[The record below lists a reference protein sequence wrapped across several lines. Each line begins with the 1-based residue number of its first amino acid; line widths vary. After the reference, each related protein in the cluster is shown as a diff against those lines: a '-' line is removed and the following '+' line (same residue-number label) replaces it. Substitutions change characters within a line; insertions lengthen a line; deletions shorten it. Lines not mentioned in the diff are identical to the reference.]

1 MRSDYDVVVIGGG
14 HNGLVAAATLADGGA
29 RVLVV
34 EARDMLGGAASTEEV
49 FPGYRVDTGAGQVGL
64 FRAEIAAEL
73 RLQEHGLEFLDSPIS
88 ALCLTKG
95 DALRLWR
102 EPEAARQEIERH
114 SSSDAGRYLE
124 FLALIGDQASTYRDA
139 QDRVPPDLTSN
150 GFLGYLPGL
159 APWSRLALR
168 LRRKGRRAVTE
179 FLRNIPIS
187 AEQLLDEWFENPI
200 LKGALATSGVDGSML
215 GPKASGTGLM
225 LLYQAANGFPP
236 PVRYVRGGTGA
247 LASALGDAATRRGA
261 VVQTGVSVEK
271 ILIREYRAI
280 GVALS
285 NGQEIGCKSVVSSAD
300 PRTTLIEL
308 VGAPNLELRVMR
320 RARNIRYRGSTA
332 KVNLALD
339 RLPEFGG
346 VQETAELEGRILVSP
361 STEYLERAY
370 DDAKYQAWSRA
381 PYLDMTI
388 PTILDSSRAP
398 EGKHLLSAVVRYA
411 PYHLKDGDWDNQRE
425 AFGDHVVASIAQ
437 YAPDLPKSILHRQV
451 LTPLDYER
459 EYRLPEGSIHHGQ
472 MGLDQLLM
480 MRPIA
485 GYGRYRSPVEG
496 LYFCGAGAHPGGGV
510 TGAPGRNAAK
520 VIAKDLKRGLK

>member
-1 MRSDYDVVVIGGG
+1 MVVIGGG

-29 RVLVV
+29 RVFVV
-34 EARDMLGGAASTEEV
+34 EAREVLGGAASTEEI
-49 FPGYRVDTGAGQVGL
+49 FPGYRVDTGAGQAGL
-64 FRAEIAAEL
+64 FRAEITSKL
-73 RLQEHGLEFLDSPIS
+73 KLKEHGLEFLDSPIS
-88 ALCLTKG
+88 VLSLTKG

-102 EPEAARQEIERH
+102 DPEAARKEIERH
-114 SSSDAGRYLE
+114 SNADAGRYRE
-124 FLALIGDQASTYRDA
+124 FLAQISDQASTYRAA
-139 QDRVPPDLTSN
+139 QDQIPPDLTSN
-150 GFLGYLPGL
+150 GSLGSLPGL
-159 APWSRLALR
+159 APWARLALG
-168 LRRKGRRAVTE
+168 LRRRGRRAISE
-179 FLRNIPIS
+179 FLRTIPIS
-187 AEQLLDEWFENPI
+187 AEQLLDEWFENPT

-215 GPKASGTGLM
+215 GPKPSGTGLM
-225 LLYQAANGFPP
+225 LLYQASNGFPP

-247 LASALGDAATRRGA
+247 LAGALAEAATERGA
-261 VVQTGVSVEK
+261 VVQTGVRVEK
-271 ILIREYRAI
+271 ILIRDYRAI
-280 GVALS
+280 GVGLS
-285 NGQEIGCKSVVSSAD
+285 NGREIGCKVVVSSAD
-300 PRTTLIEL
+300 PRTTLLKL

-339 RLPEFGG
+339 QVPEFEG
-346 VQETAELEGRILVSP
+346 VQDTAELQGRILVSP
-361 STEYLERAY
+361 STDYLERAY

-388 PTILDSSRAP
+388 PTILDSTRAP
-398 EGKHLLSAVVRYA
+398 EGKHILSAVVRYA
-411 PYHLKDGDWDNQRE
+411 PYHLKDGDWDSQRE
-425 AFGDHVVASIAQ
+425 AFGDHVVAIISQ

-459 EYRLPEGSIHHGQ
+459 EYSLPEGSLHHGQ

-496 LYFCGAGAHPGGGV
+496 LYFCGAAAHPGGGV

-520 VIAKDLKRGLK
+520 VIAKDLKRGLE

>member
-1 MRSDYDVVVIGGG
+1 MKQEYDVVVIGGG
-14 HNGLVAAATLADGGA
+14 HNGLVAAATLAGGGA

-34 EARDMLGGAASTEEV
+34 EARDVLGGAASTEEV
-49 FPGYRVDTGAGQVGL
+49 FPGYRVDTGAGQAGL
-64 FRAEIAAEL
+64 FRTDIAEKLKLKEL
-73 RLQEHGLEFLDSPIS
+73 GLDFLDSPIS
-88 ALCLTKG
+88 ALCLAEG

-102 EPEAARQEIERH
+102 DPEATRKEIERH
-114 SSSDAGRYLE
+114 SSSDASRYKE
-124 FLALIGDQASTYRDA
+124 FLTRIRDQASTYLAA
-139 QDRVPPDLTSN
+139 QDQVPPDLTSN

-159 APWSRLALR
+159 APWSRHALS

-179 FLRNIPIS
+179 FLRTIPIS

-200 LKGALATSGVDGSML
+200 LKGALVTSGVDGSML

-225 LLYQAANGFPP
+225 LLYQASNGFPP

-247 LASALGDAATRRGA
+247 LSSALADAATERGA

-285 NGQEIGCKSVVSSAD
+285 NSQEIGCKMVVSSAD
-300 PRTTLIEL
+300 PRTTLLEL

-332 KVNLALD
+332 KVNLVLD
-339 RLPEFGG
+339 QLPEFEG
-346 VQETAELEGRILVSP
+346 VQDTAELQGRILVSP
-361 STEYLERAY
+361 STDYLERAY
-370 DDAKYQAWSRA
+370 DDAKYQSWSRA

-388 PTILDSSRAP
+388 PTILDSTRAP
-398 EGKHLLSAVVRYA
+398 EGKHILSAVVRYA
-411 PYHLKDGDWDNQRE
+411 PYHLKDGDWDSQRE

-437 YAPDLPKSILHRQV
+437 YAPELPKLILHRQV

-496 LYFCGAGAHPGGGV
+496 LYFCGAGSHPGGGV

-520 VIAKDLKRGLK
+520 VIAKDLKRGRK

>member
-1 MRSDYDVVVIGGG
+1 MRQEYDVVVIGGG

-29 RVLVV
+29 RVFVV
-34 EARDMLGGAASTEEV
+34 EARDVLGGAASTEDV
-49 FPGYRVDTGAGQVGL
+49 FPGYRVDTGAGQAGL
-64 FRAEIAAEL
+64 FRAEIASKL
-73 RLQEHGLEFLDSPIS
+73 KLKEHGLEFLDSPIS
-88 ALCLTKG
+88 VLCLTKG

-102 EPEAARQEIERH
+102 DPEATRKEIERH
-114 SSSDAGRYLE
+114 SSADAGQYKD
-124 FLALIGDQASTYRDA
+124 FLAQISDQASTYRAA
-139 QDRVPPDLTSN
+139 QDRVPPDLASK
-150 GFLGYLPGL
+150 GILGYLPGL
-159 APWSRLALR
+159 APWSGLALS

-179 FLRNIPIS
+179 LLRTIPIS

-225 LLYQAANGFPP
+225 LLYQASNGFPP
-236 PVRYVRGGTGA
+236 PVRHVRGGTGA
-247 LASALGDAATRRGA
+247 LAGVLADAATERGA
-261 VVQTGVSVEK
+261 VIQTGVSVEK
-271 ILIREYRAI
+271 ILIRENRAI

-285 NGQEIGCKSVVSSAD
+285 NGQDIGCKTVVSSAD
-300 PRTTLIEL
+300 PRTTLLEL
-308 VGAPNLELRVMR
+308 VGAQKLELRVMR

-339 RLPEFGG
+339 QLPDFEG
-346 VQETAELEGRILVSP
+346 VQGTAELQGRIIVSP
-361 STEYLERAY
+361 STDYLERAY

-388 PTILDSSRAP
+388 PTILDGTRAP
-398 EGKHLLSAVVRYA
+398 EGKHILSAVVRYA
-411 PYHLKDGDWDNQRE
+411 PYQLRDGDWDSQRE
-425 AFGDHVVASIAQ
+425 AFGDHVVAIISQ

-459 EYRLPEGSIHHGQ
+459 EYRLPEGSVHHGQ

-496 LYFCGAGAHPGGGV
+496 LYFCGAAAHPGGGV
-510 TGAPGRNAAK
+510 TGAPGLNAAK
-520 VIAKDLKRGLK
+520 VIAKDLKRR

>member
-1 MRSDYDVVVIGGG
+1 VIGGG

-29 RVLVV
+29 QVLVV
-34 EARDMLGGAASTEEV
+34 EAREVLGGVASTEEV
-49 FPGYRVDTGAGQVGL
+49 FPGYRVDTGAGHAGL
-64 FRAEIAAEL
+64 FRTEIANAL
-73 RLQEHGLEFLDSPIS
+73 KLDEHGLELLDSPIS
-88 ALCLTKG
+88 ALCLTEG
-95 DALRLWR
+95 LALRLWR
-102 EPEAARQEIERH
+102 DPEAARQEIERH
-114 SSSDAGRYLE
+114 SSADASRYLE
-124 FLALIGDQASTYRDA
+124 FLARISDQASIYRAA

-150 GFLGYLPGL
+150 GSLGYLPGL
-159 APWSRLALR
+159 APWSGLALR
-168 LRRKGRRAVTE
+168 LRRGGRRAVSE
-179 FLRNIPIS
+179 FLRTIPIS
-187 AEQLLDEWFENPI
+187 AEQLLDEWFEDPI
-200 LKGALATSGVDGSML
+200 LKGALAASGVDGSML

-236 PVRYVRGGTGA
+236 PVRYIRGGTGA
-247 LASALGDAATRRGA
+247 LAKALADAAIQLGA
-261 VVQTGVSVEK
+261 VVQTGASVEK
-271 ILIREYRAI
+271 ILTREYRAI

-285 NGQEIGCKSVVSSAD
+285 TGQEIGCRAVVSSAD
-300 PRTTLIEL
+300 PRTTLFDM

-320 RARNIRYRGSTA
+320 RARNIRFRGSTA

-339 RLPEFGG
+339 RLPEFVG
-346 VQETAELEGRILVSP
+346 VEEAAELEGRILVCP
-361 STEYLERAY
+361 STDYLERAY

-388 PTILDSSRAP
+388 PTILDSTRAP
-398 EGKHLLSAVVRYA
+398 EGKHILSAVVRYA
-411 PYHLKDGDWDNQRE
+411 PYHLKDGDWDSQRE

-437 YAPDLPKSILHRQV
+437 YAPDLPKSILQRQV

-459 EYRLPEGSIHHGQ
+459 EYGLPEGSIHHGQ

-496 LYFCGAGAHPGGGV
+496 LFFCGAGAHPGGGV

-520 VIAKDLKRGLK
+520 VIGKDLKRR

>member
-1 MRSDYDVVVIGGG
+1 M
-14 HNGLVAAATLADGGA
+14 
-29 RVLVV
+29 
-34 EARDMLGGAASTEEV
+34 
-49 FPGYRVDTGAGQVGL
+49 
-64 FRAEIAAEL
+64 
-73 RLQEHGLEFLDSPIS
+73 
-88 ALCLTKG
+88 TKG

-102 EPEAARQEIERH
+102 DPEAARKEIQRH
-114 SSSDAGRYLE
+114 SSADAGRYLE
-124 FLALIGDQASTYRDA
+124 FLAQISDQASTYRAA

-150 GFLGYLPGL
+150 GFLGYLPGF
-159 APWSRLALR
+159 SRIALS

-179 FLRNIPIS
+179 FLRTIPIS

-225 LLYQAANGFPP
+225 LLYQASNGFPP
-236 PVRYVRGGTGA
+236 PVQTVRGGIGA
-247 LASALGDAATRRGA
+247 LASALADAATERGA

-285 NGQEIGCKSVVSSAD
+285 SGQEIGCRVVVSSAD
-300 PRTTLIEL
+300 PRTTLLEL
-308 VGAPNLELRVMR
+308 VGAPNLELRAMR

-339 RLPEFGG
+339 QLPEFEG
-346 VQETAELEGRILVSP
+346 VQNTIELQGRIQVSP
-361 STEYLERAY
+361 STDYLERAY

-388 PTILDSSRAP
+388 PTILDSTRAP
-398 EGKHLLSAVVRYA
+398 EGKHILSAVVRYA
-411 PYHLKDGDWDNQRE
+411 PYRLKDGDWGSRRE
-425 AFGDHVVASIAQ
+425 AFGDHVVAIISQ
-437 YAPDLPKSILHRQV
+437 YAPGLPKSILHRQV

-459 EYRLPEGSIHHGQ
+459 EYRLPEGSLHHGQ
-472 MGLDQLLM
+472 MGLDQLLV
-480 MRPIA
+480 MRPIS

-496 LYFCGAGAHPGGGV
+496 LYFCGAEAHPGGGV

-520 VIAKDLKRGLK
+520 VIAKDLKRR

>member
-1 MRSDYDVVVIGGG
+1 MVVIGGG
-14 HNGLVAAATLADGGA
+14 HNGLVTAATLADSGA
-29 RVLVV
+29 GVFVI
-34 EARDMLGGAASTEEV
+34 EARDALGGAASTEEI
-49 FPGYRVDTGAGQVGL
+49 FPGYRVDTGAGQAGL
-64 FRAEIAAEL
+64 FRAEIASKLKLE
-73 RLQEHGLEFLDSPIS
+73 EHGLEFLDSPIS

-102 EPEAARQEIERH
+102 DPEAARKDIERH
-114 SSSDAGRYLE
+114 SSADAGRYKE
-124 FLALIGDQASTYRDA
+124 FLAQIGDQASTYRAA
-139 QDRVPPDLTSN
+139 QDQVPPDLTSN
-150 GFLGYLPGL
+150 GILGYLPGF
-159 APWSRLALR
+159 ARLALS
-168 LRRKGRRAVTE
+168 LRRRGRRAVSE
-179 FLRNIPIS
+179 FLRTIPIS

-236 PVRYVRGGTGA
+236 PVRYVKGGTGA
-247 LASALGDAATRRGA
+247 LSTALAEAATKRGA
-261 VVQTGVSVEK
+261 VIQTGVRVEK
-271 ILIREYRAI
+271 VLIRKNRAT

-285 NGQEIGCKSVVSSAD
+285 DGQEIGCKAVASSAD
-300 PRTTLIEL
+300 PRTTLLEL
-308 VGAPNLELRVMR
+308 VGAQKLELRVMR

-339 RLPEFGG
+339 QVPEFKG
-346 VQETAELEGRILVSP
+346 VRNTAELQGRILVSP
-361 STEYLERAY
+361 SIDYLERAY
-370 DDAKYQAWSRA
+370 DDAKYQAWSHA
-381 PYLDMTI
+381 PCLDMTI
-388 PTILDSSRAP
+388 PTILDTTRAP
-398 EGKHLLSAVVRYA
+398 EGNHILSAVVRYA
-411 PYHLKDGDWDNQRE
+411 PYHLKQGDWDSQRE
-425 AFGDHVVASIAQ
+425 AFGDHVVAIISQ

-459 EYRLPEGSIHHGQ
+459 EYSLPEGSLHHGQ

-496 LYFCGAGAHPGGGV
+496 LYFCGAAAHPGGGV

-520 VIAKDLKRGLK
+520 VIAKDLKRR

>member
-1 MRSDYDVVVIGGG
+1 
-14 HNGLVAAATLADGGA
+14 
-29 RVLVV
+29 
-34 EARDMLGGAASTEEV
+34 
-49 FPGYRVDTGAGQVGL
+49 
-64 FRAEIAAEL
+64 
-73 RLQEHGLEFLDSPIS
+73 
-88 ALCLTKG
+88 
-95 DALRLWR
+95 
-102 EPEAARQEIERH
+102 
-114 SSSDAGRYLE
+114 
-124 FLALIGDQASTYRDA
+124 
-139 QDRVPPDLTSN
+139 
-150 GFLGYLPGL
+150 
-159 APWSRLALR
+159 
-168 LRRKGRRAVTE
+168 
-179 FLRNIPIS
+179 
-187 AEQLLDEWFENPI
+187 
-200 LKGALATSGVDGSML
+200 
-215 GPKASGTGLM
+215 
-225 LLYQAANGFPP
+225 
-236 PVRYVRGGTGA
+236 
-247 LASALGDAATRRGA
+247 
-261 VVQTGVSVEK
+261 
-271 ILIREYRAI
+271 
-280 GVALS
+280 
-285 NGQEIGCKSVVSSAD
+285 
-300 PRTTLIEL
+300 
-308 VGAPNLELRVMR
+308 VGAPKLELRVMR

-398 EGKHLLSAVVRYA
+398 DGKHLLSAVVRYA

-425 AFGDHVVASIAQ
+425 AFGDHVVANIAQ

-520 VIAKDLKRGLK
+520 VIAKDLKLGRK